1 MKDKDDIFCLGI
13 KAIFRN
19 VNGDILLLKINK
31 KTYAKK
37 VPNHWDLPGGKI
49 FKGEEIEEALK
60 REVEEEI
67 GVKDIKI
74 IKFLDASISKI
85 RITKKDYGL
94 ILFTYLCSIDNLKN
108 IRLTDNEHVEFK
120 WVSLKKAAKLL
131 SIKFADSFIRII
143 KNL

>member
-1 MKDKDDIFCLGI
+1 MKDDVFCLGI

-19 VNGDILLLKINK
+19 VNGEILLLKINK

-67 GVKDIKI
+67 GIKNIKI
-74 IKFLDASISKI
+74 IKFIDASISKI
-85 RITKKDYGL
+85 RISHTDAGL
-94 ILFTYLCSIDNLKN
+94 ILFTYLCEIEN
-108 IRLTDNEHVEFK
+108 IKDVKLIDNEHTEFK
-120 WVSLKKAAKLL
+120 WYTPKEASKLL
-131 SIKFADSFIRII
+131 KTKFADSLIEII
-143 KNL
+143 KKL